1 MRVMR
6 NWVAVAAL
14 ALLAGAPL
22 AGQDTKDKKK
32 HKPAEQKKA
41 AKLVV
46 KIRSDA
52 DLYVD
57 DKKIEGGG
65 AERTYKT
72 PPLVVGSKYYYVV
85 KSVRE
90 PNNYTTITRT
100 RKVVV
105 KPGETTKVDL
115 TGPDDP
121 KQPDD
126 IKVRYVPTPQSVAE
140 KMLEIAKVGKD
151 DVVYDIGCGDGR
163 IVITAVKKFKAK
175 KGVGV
180 DIDADRIKESKA
192 NAKEAGVD
200 QKVEFRKGDALK
212 IKDLENATV
221 VALYLS
227 NSLMD
232 QLHPIF
238 KKRLK
243 PGTRIISHRFVMK
256 GWKPDK
262 TVVHSDTNLWGEKED
277 FELHLW
283 TVPAKGK
290 GEKKKDE
297 VKKDGDK
304 KKGD

>member
-1 MRVMR
+1 MRAMR
-6 NWVAVAAL
+6 NWAVVAAL

-22 AGQDTKDKKK
+22 VGQDAKKD
-32 HKPAEQKKA
+32 KPAEKKKA
-41 AKLVV
+41 AKLAV
-46 KIRSDA
+46 KMRSDA
-52 DLYVD
+52 ELYVD
-57 DKKIEGGG
+57 DKKIEGSGTQ
-65 AERTYKT
+65 RTFNT

-90 PNNYTTITRT
+90 PNNYTTVTRT

-105 KPGETTKVDL
+105 KAGETTKVDL

-126 IKVRYVPTPQSVAE
+126 IMVRYVPTPQSVAE
-140 KMLEIAKVGKD
+140 KMLEIAKVGKG

-175 KGVGV
+175 KGVGI

-192 NAKEAGVD
+192 NAKEAGVGD
-200 QKVEFRKGDALK
+200 KVDFRKGDALK

-221 VALYLS
+221 IAVYLS
-227 NSLMD
+227 DSLMD

-256 GWKPDK
+256 GWEPDK
-262 TVVHSDTNLWGEKED
+262 TVVHNDTNIWGEKED

-283 TVPAKGK
+283 TVPAAKGK
-290 GEKKKDE
+290 GEKKKD
-297 VKKDGDK
+297 DK